1 MTSEHTQI
9 FVTFSD
15 RENSL
20 FKLPYFPLTTYQPKD
35 RVREMKMK
43 IDTIGENSKLCRTET
58 TDST

>member
-43 IDTIGENSKLCRTET
+43 IDTIGENSKL
-58 TDST
+58 SVL

>member
-43 IDTIGENSKLCRTET
+43 MKMKIDTIGENSKL
-58 TDST
+58 SVL